1 MFVISK
7 VSVSLSADVQK
18 AGTARQPETP
28 ETAIKAETARDK
40 NF

>member
-7 VSVSLSADVQK
+7 VSVSLSADAQK
-18 AGTARQPETP
+18 AGIVRQPEIP
-28 ETAIKAETARDK
+28 ETATKAETARDK